1 MEKYTVKTVRMIAQ
15 EAGVSPATVSR
26 ILNGSAGVSREK
38 RDSVLKILKE
48 AGLSAPVK
56 RSGKKRLT
64 RGTIGVILLPG
75 SEHDPGV
82 ILRKLSAVSAKLP
95 RFWDLS
101 LLSPEII
108 PHDLTARHLRGDLA
122 GLLLIGH
129 DAESTGIN
137 DVLDRIPHVWLNS
150 YRSSGGAPSIL
161 MGNEFAGRIAARHL
175 LLKDCK
181 APVCLAIPS
190 ANPGFNARLDGF
202 RFEYFA
208 RAGKKSFTMLELPLP
223 EGETLEGCQDLILE
237 QALEKKKILE
247 KLLKSDGIFS
257 PEDRLTAFLHRVLQ
271 KAGVK
276 KFPEIISCNRNPAY
290 LAGLYPRPASIDLGA
305 ATGAELGI
313 DELFRR
319 ISGGDSRADDVAVIA
334 APQLVPGEI

>member
-1 MEKYTVKTVRMIAQ
+1 MKTVRMIAQ

-101 LLSPEII
+101 LLSPEIL

-190 ANPGFNARLDGF
+190 ANPGFNARLDG
-202 RFEYFA
+202 
-208 RAGKKSFTMLELPLP
+208 
-223 EGETLEGCQDLILE
+223 
-237 QALEKKKILE
+237 
-247 KLLKSDGIFS
+247 
-257 PEDRLTAFLHRVLQ
+257 
-271 KAGVK
+271 
-276 KFPEIISCNRNPAY
+276 
-290 LAGLYPRPASIDLGA
+290 
-305 ATGAELGI
+305 
-313 DELFRR
+313 
-319 ISGGDSRADDVAVIA
+319 
-334 APQLVPGEI
+334 

>member
-1 MEKYTVKTVRMIAQ
+1 MKTVRTIAK

-38 RDSVLKILKE
+38 RDKVLEILKN

-56 RSGKKRLT
+56 RIGKKRLT

-82 ILRKLSAVSAKLP
+82 ILRKLSVISTKLP
-95 RFWDLS
+95 RSWDLL
-101 LLSPEII
+101 LLSPEIRTQE
-108 PHDLTARHLRGDLA
+108 LTARHLRGDLS

-129 DAESTGIN
+129 DAESNGLN
-137 DVLDRIPHVWLNS
+137 EALDRIPHVWLNS
-150 YRSSGGAPSIL
+150 YRSSRSGTQSIL

-175 LLKDCK
+175 LQRGCSNTL
-181 APVCLAIPS
+181 CLSIAS

-208 RAGKKSFTMLELPLP
+208 RAGRKSCTMLELPLP
-223 EGETLEGCQDLILE
+223 EGETMEGCQDGMLE
-237 QALEKKKILE
+237 KTLEKKKILE
-247 KLLKSDGIFS
+247 KLMKADGIFS

-271 KAGVK
+271 KNGVK
-276 KFPEIISCNRNPAY
+276 KFPEIVSCNRNPEY

-319 ISGGDSRADDVAVIA
+319 ISGEDSRADDVAVIA
-334 APQLVPGEI
+334 APQLIPGEDQVS